1 MATVYHRLVS
11 LEEAVRRIENALGG
25 IAPREVVE
33 MDVAD
38 ALGYIA
44 AEDVYVKTSSPPFD
58 RSSVDGYA
66 VIASDTYSATS
77 YSSQPGG
84 RHLIWFSRPQG

>member
-84 RHLIWFSRPQG
+84 SHLI